1 MRKNTAR
8 KWVHLLLDLLP
19 VLIIPIFA
27 IYLINHN
34 PQGLQVET
42 GGWEVQEKYQTNEVN
57 NVNDLQN
64 NNIYFIEYLYFTPN
78 EVSDYDFS
86 LNVLSVNSASNISRY
101 EYIDEVY
108 IYDYNANNEN
118 NLYLSVGVNEIGISF
133 TNDNSYIT
141 TYYNYNLTFNNV
153 VFQLDE
159 NEDNLPS
166 IRKYFTQLNEDY
178 FILPSATDFNVFEY
192 TYNEGMIY
200 DNTDIGSQL
209 IYSMYIPVRDYFNMT
224 NLFNFGDIYNW
235 INTSMFGGN
244 APLPIFIVYN
254 VIVYEFLIDLIFLIY
269 SIFMFIID
277 FSSELL
283 ARCFSFSNKG
293 GTR

>member
-57 NVNDLQN
+57 NVDDIVIGNIYHCDEMRFNDVSMDYGRYFFQIYILRCEKFLVDSDYPVIDDINVYEYNANFN
-64 NNIYFIEYLYFTPN
+64 NNIQVSFNDINTAQLVFSNLNGYIATFFENGYDLYFSNFDFIINYDEHNILPYLYNDTF
-78 EVSDYDFS
+78 DI
-86 LNVLSVNSASNISRY
+86 NIS
-101 EYIDEVY
+101 
-108 IYDYNANNEN
+108 
-118 NLYLSVGVNEIGISF
+118 
-133 TNDNSYIT
+133 
-141 TYYNYNLTFNNV
+141 
-153 VFQLDE
+153 
-159 NEDNLPS
+159 
-166 IRKYFTQLNEDY
+166 
-178 FILPSATDFNVFEY
+178 DFNVYEY
-192 TYNEGMIY
+192 TYNEGIIY

-209 IYSMYIPVRDYFNMT
+209 IYSMYIPVHDYFNMT
-224 NLFNFGDIYNW
+224 GLFNFGDIYTW
-235 INTSMFGGN
+235 INNSMFSGN

-269 SIFMFIID
+269 SIFMFLID